1 MEIYINEKK
10 DYIDIKFV
18 DNRKKFR
25 RMMIVLD
32 H

>member
-25 RMMIVLD
+25 RILIE
-32 H
+32 